1 MHPTKKIAKNRQ
13 TMRNENVLK
22 WSLLLSLF
30 SFISMLNAKPSS
42 IYVELGVPYHQI
54 SGDVRVESYSYAPFS
69 SPWEGITKVY
79 FRGKFLYSIKKYFP
93 YYTAVSKDGQNF
105 YEIYFQFKDS
115 VSIYHYRNGLKINEI
130 KPSTIKRFLQ
140 KSGKMNY
147 PFWSSFHLDRK
158 NYERKGSMLSK
169 LEFRDKFK
177 NDKII
182 KISQVN
188 DMIFIKE
195 DILYIK
201 SLDNTFITLN
211 LSTGEIDAK
220 TSDNWLSNAVSGK
233 KNCYYRKI
241 LKYDILGNGKFPIPK
256 NNSGTFAS
264 LVKKILLSNEIFKLS
279 SYKGQ
284 LQLYFNIKLKNN
296 GFIEEIDFLS
306 LHGDGFETSYEQN
319 LFLAETL
326 RKTKFSTKNI
336 PKGSE
341 YLTFTSWG
349 GVSAH
354 PIRINF

>member
-1 MHPTKKIAKNRQ
+1 MHRTKKIAKNRQ

-220 TSDNWLSNAVSGK
+220 TSDN
-233 KNCYYRKI
+233 
-241 LKYDILGNGKFPIPK
+241 
-256 NNSGTFAS
+256 
-264 LVKKILLSNEIFKLS
+264 
-279 SYKGQ
+279 
-284 LQLYFNIKLKNN
+284 
-296 GFIEEIDFLS
+296 

>member
-1 MHPTKKIAKNRQ
+1 M
-13 TMRNENVLK
+13 
-22 WSLLLSLF
+22 
-30 SFISMLNAKPSS
+30 
-42 IYVELGVPYHQI
+42 
-54 SGDVRVESYSYAPFS
+54 
-69 SPWEGITKVY
+69 
-79 FRGKFLYSIKKYFP
+79 
-93 YYTAVSKDGQNF
+93 
-105 YEIYFQFKDS
+105 
-115 VSIYHYRNGLKINEI
+115 
-130 KPSTIKRFLQ
+130 Q

-147 PFWSSFHLDRK
+147 PFWSSFHLGRK

>member
-1 MHPTKKIAKNRQ
+1 MKNKI
-13 TMRNENVLK
+13 VLK
-22 WSLLLSLF
+22 WSLLLLMFMSTLK
-30 SFISMLNAKPSS
+30 AKPSS
-42 IYVELGVPYHQI
+42 IHVDLGVPYHQI
-54 SGDVRVESYSYAPFS
+54 SGDVRVESYSHAPFS
-69 SPWEGITKVY
+69 SPWEGMTKVY
-79 FRGKFLYSIKKYFP
+79 FRGEFLYSIDKYFP

-105 YEIYFQFKDS
+105 YEIYFQFKDE
-115 VSIYHYRNGLKINEI
+115 VSIYHYRNGLKVNEI
-130 KPSTIKRFLQ
+130 KPSSIKKLLQ
-140 KSGKMNY
+140 KNEKTNY
-147 PFWSSFHLDRK
+147 PFWSLFHLDRK
-158 NYERKGSMLSK
+158 NYERKGSMLSI
-169 LEFRDKFK
+169 LEFHKKIK

-182 KISQVN
+182 KISQIN

-220 TSDNWLSNAVSGK
+220 SGDYGLSNAVSDQR
-233 KNCYYRKI
+233 NYPYRKI
-241 LKYDILGNGKFPIPK
+241 LKYDILGNGKFPTPK

-264 LVKKILLSNEIFKLS
+264 LVKGILLNNEIFKLS

-284 LQLYFNIKLKNN
+284 LKLYFNIKLKNN
-296 GFIEEIDFLS
+296 GLIEEIDFLS